1 MANFF
6 NNLAYSVTNAGVTT
20 GVALGL
26 GYVNSL
32 IDGRDKACRFY
43 YDKESGGVW
52 NIMLKSVVGSGIAY
66 AQKAAIDQLNQWFFG
81 GKSKGLG
88 NAGQS
93 TQTQLIEEANSCEAT
108 DSKYIARKYGV
119 MKVNC
124 GKNVV
129 VAVDFC
135 GNWCPDAVMLGIPVK
150 DGVQVNQ
157 NNIISDK
164 GSSINR
170 ANKMDNSFK
179 SDTLVWYD
187 PTALI
192 TVQSQKN
199 YVLTRVNGRDYSRK
213 ELISNGDIE
222 FSITG
227 RINSNLPDVYPAN
240 EIQKFIQIMQYKG
253 LVRINSQ
260 FIDQYH
266 IDKIFIKDYS
276 LPQREGY
283 RNIQE
288 YTINC
293 VGSMPTQDVKVLD
306 DTITAID
313 TVIEE
318 AAESAKTPWQQLLS
332 DTVEGLK
339 KSAVSTTASGLSTT
353 GGLLNQSL
361 DKSL

>member
-6 NNLAYSVTNAGVTT
+6 NNLSYNVTNAGVTT
-20 GVALGL
+20 GVSLGL

-32 IDGRDKACRFY
+32 IDGKDKACRFY
-43 YDKESGGVW
+43 YDRESGGVW
-52 NIMLKSVVGSGIAY
+52 NIMLKSVVGAGIAY
-66 AQKAAIDQLNQWFFG
+66 AQKAAIDQLNSWFFG

-88 NAGQS
+88 PGES
-93 TQTQLIEEANSCEAT
+93 TQTKLIENANSCEAT
-108 DSKYIARKYGV
+108 DSRYIARKYGV
-119 MKVNC
+119 MKVNN

-150 DGVQVNQ
+150 DGVSVSQE
-157 NNIISDK
+157 NIISDQGPGMSRDK
-164 GSSINR
+164 
-170 ANKMDNSFK
+170 KMNNSFT

-187 PTALI
+187 PTALV

-199 YVLTRVNGRDYSRK
+199 YILTKVNGRDYSRK

-227 RINSNLPDVYPAN
+227 RINSNLPDVYPTN
-240 EIQKFIQIMQYKG
+240 EIRKFIQIMQYKG
-253 LVRINSQ
+253 LVKINSQ
-260 FIDQYH
+260 IVDQYH

-276 LPQREGY
+276 LPQKEGY

-293 VGSMPTQDVKVLD
+293 VGSMPTEEVKVLN
-306 DTITAID
+306 DTIIAID
-313 TVIEE
+313 TVIQE
-318 AAESAKTPWQQLLS
+318 ASEKAKSPWQQMLS
-332 DTVEGLK
+332 NTVEGLK
-339 KSAVSTTASGLSTT
+339 KSVVSTAASGLSSA
-353 GGLLNQSL
+353 GALLNNTL
-361 DKSL
+361 

>member
-6 NNLAYSVTNAGVTT
+6 NNLSYNVTNAGVTT
-20 GVALGL
+20 GVSLGL

-32 IDGRDKACRFY
+32 IDGKDKACRFY
-43 YDKESGGVW
+43 YDRESGGVW
-52 NIMLKSVVGSGIAY
+52 NIMLKSVVGAGIAY
-66 AQKAAIDQLNQWFFG
+66 AQKAAIDQLNSWFFG
-81 GKSKGLG
+81 GKNKGLG
-88 NAGQS
+88 PGES
-93 TQTQLIEEANSCEAT
+93 TQTKLIENANSCEAT
-108 DSKYIARKYGV
+108 DSRYIARKYGV
-119 MKVNC
+119 MKVNN

-150 DGVQVNQ
+150 DGVSVSQE
-157 NNIISDK
+157 NIISDQGTGMIRDK
-164 GSSINR
+164 
-170 ANKMDNSFK
+170 KMNNSFT

-187 PTALI
+187 PTALV

-199 YVLTRVNGRDYSRK
+199 YILTKVNGRDYSRK

-227 RINSNLPDVYPAN
+227 RINSNLPDVYPTN
-240 EIQKFIQIMQYKG
+240 EIRKFIQIMQYKG
-253 LVRINSQ
+253 LVKINSQ
-260 FIDQYH
+260 IVDQYH

-276 LPQREGY
+276 LPQKEGY

-293 VGSMPTQDVKVLD
+293 VGSMPTEEVKVLN
-306 DTITAID
+306 DTIIAID
-313 TVIEE
+313 TVIQE
-318 AAESAKTPWQQLLS
+318 ASEKAKSPWQQMLS

-339 KSAVSTTASGLSTT
+339 KNVVSTAASGLSSA
-353 GGLLNQSL
+353 GALLNNTL
-361 DKSL
+361 